1 MHIISK
7 ETKSFHGRVGHSWH
21 AKNPSETQTAPF
33 NIPDFIMRLPLRYRS
48 WISVTLTAATLVIP
62 FSEGTTTAGQGPTC
76 QDVNIPVT
84 ITANHTQLPAN
95 LYLSNPI
102 SFVCVCVCVYQ
113 EMASASNEGGNCA
126 SHVQYNFTKS
136 LECMF

>member
-1 MHIISK
+1 
-7 ETKSFHGRVGHSWH
+7 
-21 AKNPSETQTAPF
+21 
-33 NIPDFIMRLPLRYRS
+33 MRLPLRYRS

-62 FSEGTTTAGQGPTC
+62 FSEGTTTAGQGPTF

-102 SFVCVCVCVYQ
+102 SFVCVKRATVRDSFSITTVSIR
-113 EMASASNEGGNCA
+113 A
-126 SHVQYNFTKS
+126 
-136 LECMF
+136 LRL